1 MSARGAANG
10 LVVVHVRDQ
19 VNSTLAGHA
28 GCEYTSPPHERSEA
42 LTLVALLLGR
52 PAQPDADGGEEARWT
67 CPLAG
72 GQRTI
77 TLDPLPGPTATA
89 GANEQVPAPP
99 GPALT
104 GSAAVEADAQPT
116 GKLGR
121 RGDGA

>member
-1 MSARGAANG
+1 MSDPAAANG

-28 GCEYTSPPHERSEA
+28 GREYTSPPHQRSDA

-52 PAQPDADGGEEARWT
+52 PAQPDADGGEQARWT

-77 TLDPLPGPTATA
+77 TLDPIPGPTATR
-89 GANEQVPAPP
+89 GATGPVLAPP
-99 GPALT
+99 GPALA
-104 GSAAVEADAQPT
+104 GSAAAETDSQPT